1 MQTPNNQYNYVD
13 PLNQYTLSSGV
24 LLNKANIEDEK
35 VLLAY
40 ESIKVSKRLEEL
52 YLHPIQIKDSS
63 ALLEI
68 HRYLF
73 QDVYKWA
80 GKVRTV
86 NISKDGKPFFE
97 GERFQMG
104 FTSILCTPSGRE
116 TAGHNENS
124 SERLPLKKVMRSI

>member
-52 YLHPIQIKDSS
+52 YLHPIGHIQ
-63 ALLEI
+63 LLTE
-68 HRYLF
+68 L
-73 QDVYKWA
+73 
-80 GKVRTV
+80 
-86 NISKDGKPFFE
+86 
-97 GERFQMG
+97 
-104 FTSILCTPSGRE
+104 ILE
-116 TAGHNENS
+116 E
-124 SERLPLKKVMRSI
+124 LKNLL

>member
-1 MQTPNNQYNYVD
+1 MSKGYQYIDSQNSYID
-13 PLNQYTLSSGV
+13 PTTGV
-24 LLNKANIEDEK
+24 LKNIPNLTDDFD
-35 VLLAY
+35 LLFF
-40 ESIKVSKRLEEL
+40 ESTAVSKRLEEL

-73 QDVYKWA
+73 QDVYEWA